1 MTAVLGVVPT
11 VGRSQFCGLKLAGE
25 PLFVHACR
33 TLAGIPGVRTSLVAS
48 DGAAPRLTGL
58 SDVEVVGLG
67 DVERR
72 LRFVGDGIVVV
83 HDPLCPLTPAG
94 WVRSMLERAESG
106 GVLVAV
112 RPVVDTLKSTRD
124 EIVTGTVDRTELQ
137 VLSSPIVAPVAML
150 VDDPEVI
157 PLLADPVALVERLR
171 ARYDV
176 ELVEAPS
183 AAQRVDDPAGVELL
197 AAATPSSRSDTYSPR
212 SDTYSRRAGSERREP
227 VSDEHPRVAV
237 VLLAAG
243 SGSRVAQG
251 VNKVFLPVA
260 GRPMVSW
267 SLVEA
272 AQVQGVAQVVI
283 VIAERDRELAEHVL
297 AAERVNCDA
306 RTVVG
311 GKTRHE
317 SEWRALQE
325 LAPDLTGGRL
335 DVVVV
340 HDTARPLT
348 ESLLFEQV
356 IACAHRHG
364 GAVPIRPATALIG
377 LDKSP
382 CDVVAAQTP
391 QAFRAA
397 ELLRSYELA
406 QEAGFIGT
414 DTASCVERF
423 SDLEIHCLP
432 GSASNIKIT
441 FPDDLRLAERRLTAR
456 G

>member
-1 MTAVLGVVPT
+1 
-11 VGRSQFCGLKLAGE
+11 
-25 PLFVHACR
+25 
-33 TLAGIPGVRTSLVAS
+33 
-48 DGAAPRLTGL
+48 
-58 SDVEVVGLG
+58 
-67 DVERR
+67 
-72 LRFVGDGIVVV
+72 
-83 HDPLCPLTPAG
+83 
-94 WVRSMLERAESG
+94 
-106 GVLVAV
+106 
-112 RPVVDTLKSTRD
+112 VVDTLKSTQGG
-124 EIVTGTVDRTELQ
+124 IVTGTVDRTELQ
-137 VLSSPIVAPVAML
+137 VLSSPIVAPVAAL

-197 AAATPSSRSDTYSPR
+197 AAATPSSPSDTYSPR
-212 SDTYSRRAGSERREP
+212 SDTYSARSDTYSSPSDTYSARAGSERREP
-227 VSDEHPRVAV
+227 LSGQHPRVAV

-243 SGSRVAQG
+243 SGSRVGQG
-251 VNKVFLPVA
+251 VNKVFLLVA

-283 VIAERDRELAEHVL
+283 AIAERDRELAEHVL
-297 AAERVNCDA
+297 AAERLNCDA

-325 LAPDLTGGRL
+325 LAPDIAGGRL

-356 IACAHRHG
+356 IECAHRHG
-364 GAVPIRPATALIG
+364 GAVPIRPAMALIG
-377 LDKSP
+377 RDKSAR
-382 CDVVAAQTP
+382 DVVAAQTP

-397 ELLRSYELA
+397 GLLRSYELA
-406 QEAGFIGT
+406 QKAGFVGT

-423 SDLEIHCLP
+423 SDLEIHCLL
-432 GSASNIKIT
+432 GSASNIKLT
-441 FPDDLRLAERRLTAR
+441 FPDDLRLAERLLTAR
-456 G
+456 VNAI